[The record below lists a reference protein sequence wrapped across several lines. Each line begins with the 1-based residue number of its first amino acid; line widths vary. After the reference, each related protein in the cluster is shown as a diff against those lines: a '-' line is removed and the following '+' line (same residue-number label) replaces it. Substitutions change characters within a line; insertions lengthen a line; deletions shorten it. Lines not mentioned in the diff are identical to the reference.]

1 MHYTEP
7 LRPRSGAVT
16 TFADGARNAPAAGRN
31 ATYGPSSSPRQHS
44 GHATHSS
51 QQTASRSDAVLY
63 TMDTDSK
70 GCVPTHRSM
79 FRLFKRKAPAPQR
92 THSDAVQARTQGSGV
107 LNTSSDT
114 RTSTSSASDSGGYMR
129 SRKNTREVTL
139 TAQRTRSELAVEGPR
154 VLNASTSGVA
164 RQAKATAASASS
176 HQLPGTKT
184 QQQQQQQYQQR
195 TYRADKGTIVQL
207 RSSHEKRIVIPSI
220 EDIHAAAL
228 AAESGASSRGVVVSA
243 NASSRMVDSTP
254 NLASPHVDTFGT
266 DADINANTD
275 SASGDADADDG
286 IATRDAADSCATG
299 DAASRAGSG
308 SSTKSRQRG
317 PPRKSASASDM
328 TKLLKEI
335 EEEVDQQTVSDDEV
349 LTTNANVAV
358 HVLPDDSSDW
368 NSDFSS
374 PTSWRRPAERTP
386 SRLVT
391 RVFEGS
397 RLKDRAIDRG
407 VLEAQHRILQQE
419 KYLMQISNLSSA
431 LARLRPLILRCLVFE
446 LPDRGIQIGTTT
458 FVSSIREPCGSIEP
472 SVEEE
477 RLWELWRQ
485 AEALLT
491 IMDNDSM
498 PLTMLESRLTLSK
511 KRAIMLAFCDWEQ
524 YSLYV
529 QDAWDNARKGID
541 QPNSPADVRRSRSN
555 STTGGP
561 GPGYSANSTP
571 RESIDSSRA
580 STGFYSPRDSRFARF
595 SLTRQRK
602 TRRTSVVGIAPAS
615 LQRIADEAQAVRE
628 ESEQLLLLM
637 SPLYRENHLSP
648 QSSRSS
654 TTNGLSTSDTAAAI
668 AAAAAATATATATAA
683 ATAASS
689 EIASVEIEASSITQ
703 STSMSFSVK
712 SCPNC

>member
-1 MHYTEP
+1 MHFTEP
-7 LRPRSGAVT
+7 LRPRSGAIT
-16 TFADGARNAPAAGRN
+16 ISADGSRDASSAGRN
-31 ATYGPSSSPRQHS
+31 ATYGPSS
-44 GHATHSS
+44 GHATNVS
-51 QQTASRSDAVLY
+51 QQASHSDAALY
-63 TMDTDSK
+63 TIDADTK

-79 FRLFKRKAPAPQR
+79 FRLFKRKTPAHQR
-92 THSDAVQARTQGSGV
+92 THSNAVQSSNYGSEV
-107 LNTSSDT
+107 LNTSTDT
-114 RTSTSSASDSGGYMR
+114 RTSTSTASESGGYMR

-139 TAQRTRSELAVEGPR
+139 SAQRTRSELAVEGPR
-154 VLNASTSGVA
+154 VLNASTSAPSGVA
-164 RQAKATAASASS
+164 RQAKATVALVGS
-176 HQLPGTKT
+176 QLLPKAKA
-184 QQQQQQQYQQR
+184 QQQQQYQQHQYQQR

-207 RSSHEKRIVIPSI
+207 RSSHEKKIVIPSI
-220 EDIHAAAL
+220 EDIHAAVL
-228 AAESGASSRGVVVSA
+228 AAESGASSSSMAASAGASRRIVDSIASPRADTVDA
-243 NASSRMVDSTP
+243 NANADSVR
-254 NLASPHVDTFGT
+254 A
-266 DADINANTD
+266 
-275 SASGDADADDG
+275 DADADDG
-286 IATRDAADSCATG
+286 IGTHDGADSCATG
-299 DAASRAGSG
+299 DAASKAGSG
-308 SSTKSRQRG
+308 SSTRSRKRS

-328 TKLLKEI
+328 TKLLREI

-349 LTTNANVAV
+349 LTTNAKVAV

-391 RVFEGS
+391 RVFEGGS

-446 LPDRGIQIGTTT
+446 LPDRGIRIGTTT
-458 FVSSIREPCGSIEP
+458 FVSSTREPCGSTEP

-477 RLWELWRQ
+477 QLWELLRQ

-511 KRAIMLAFCDWEQ
+511 RRAIMLAFCDWEQ
-524 YSLYV
+524 YALYV

-541 QPNSPADVRRSRSN
+541 QPNSPVDARRGRSN
-555 STTGGP
+555 STSCGP
-561 GPGYSANSTP
+561 SAGNTADSTP
-571 RESIDSSRA
+571 RESFEGS
-580 STGFYSPRDSRFARF
+580 GFQSPRDSKFSRF

-602 TRRTSVVGIAPAS
+602 TRRRSVVGIAPAS

-628 ESEQLLLLM
+628 ESERLLLLM
-637 SPLYRENHLSP
+637 SPLYRANYLSP
-648 QSSRSS
+648 LSSSS
-654 TTNGLSTSDTAAAI
+654 GTGLATSDTAAAI
-668 AAAAAATATATATAA
+668 AAAVAEA
-683 ATAASS
+683 AASS
-689 EIASVEIEASSITQ
+689 EPTTEETTGLPEVASAEIETSSIAQ
-703 STSMSFSVK
+703 SASMSFSVK

>member
-1 MHYTEP
+1 
-7 LRPRSGAVT
+7 
-16 TFADGARNAPAAGRN
+16 
-31 ATYGPSSSPRQHS
+31 
-44 GHATHSS
+44 
-51 QQTASRSDAVLY
+51 
-63 TMDTDSK
+63 
-70 GCVPTHRSM
+70 
-79 FRLFKRKAPAPQR
+79 
-92 THSDAVQARTQGSGV
+92 
-107 LNTSSDT
+107 
-114 RTSTSSASDSGGYMR
+114 
-129 SRKNTREVTL
+129 
-139 TAQRTRSELAVEGPR
+139 
-154 VLNASTSGVA
+154 
-164 RQAKATAASASS
+164 
-176 HQLPGTKT
+176 
-184 QQQQQQQYQQR
+184 
-195 TYRADKGTIVQL
+195 
-207 RSSHEKRIVIPSI
+207 RIVIPSI

-228 AAESGASSRGVVVSA
+228 AAESGASSRGMAA
-243 NASSRMVDSTP
+243 NANSRMVDSTP

-266 DADINANTD
+266 DANINANTD
-275 SASGDADADDG
+275 SASADADADDG
-286 IATRDAADSCATG
+286 IATRDAANSCTTG

-446 LPDRGIQIGTTT
+446 LPDRGIQIGTTA
-458 FVSSIREPCGSIEP
+458 FVSSVREPCGSIEP

-529 QDAWDNARKGID
+529 QDAWDNACKGID

-555 STTGGP
+555 STSGGP

-571 RESIDSSRA
+571 RESMDNSRS

-602 TRRTSVVGIAPAS
+602 SRRTSVVGIAPAS

-637 SPLYRENHLSP
+637 SPLYRENHLSS

-668 AAAAAATATATATAA
+668 AAAAAAAAAAANATAA
-683 ATAASS
+683 ASEAASMS
-689 EIASVEIEASSITQ
+689 AEAASITQ